1 METSTVCYD
10 WLNLGSQADNQRMH
24 SNENA
29 KEIKHI
35 LFSLKDL
42 LEEGSHWYLFE
53 NSYQEFRFH
62 DTMLL

>member
-1 METSTVCYD
+1 
-10 WLNLGSQADNQRMH
+10 MH

-29 KEIKHI
+29 IEIKHI

-53 NSYQEFRFH
+53 NSYQELRFH